1 MSGFYTV
8 IAHYSLA
15 HCSFFLCG
23 ERSSKVEH
31 QIVDL
36 VAGGSSPLAHPIF
49 GIGCINPASSIEYQ
63 ADAPVA
69 QLDRA
74 TDFESVGRRFESSRA
89 CSSSG
94 GERRIWGR
102 SEDKVGR

>member
-1 MSGFYTV
+1 M
-8 IAHYSLA
+8 
-15 HCSFFLCG
+15 CG
-23 ERSSKVEH
+23 ERSSTVER

-36 VAGGSSPLAHPIF
+36 VAGGSSPLAHPTF
-49 GIGCINPASSIEYQ
+49 YQ

-94 GERRIWGR
+94 KYRRVWIDQKNGGPLAQLA
-102 SEDKVGR
+102 EQLTLNQ